1 MLTATIQKDLTS
13 TNINECVICLT
24 SLPKIVNETIANAVG
39 DSVIKLLSHQTD
51 LIRKKALLVIGR
63 IQKVCPGFIS
73 DYNDKLKSSL
83 IDREPSVMA
92 CSLSL
97 YYELIKANPE
107 KYKDMT
113 PTFVIILKQ
122 VIEHKL
128 PKDFDYHKIPA
139 PWIQIKILRILA
151 LLGKN
156 DLKASEHCYAI
167 VGQTL
172 EKRFSNNNVNIGFA
186 LLYQCV
192 QTIATIYPNNSL
204 L

>member
-1 MLTATIQKDLTS
+1 
-13 TNINECVICLT
+13 
-24 SLPKIVNETIANAVG
+24 
-39 DSVIKLLSHQTD
+39 
-51 LIRKKALLVIGR
+51 
-63 IQKVCPGFIS
+63 
-73 DYNDKLKSSL
+73 
-83 IDREPSVMA
+83 MA

-107 KYKDMT
+107 KFKDLA

-139 PWIQIKILRILA
+139 PWIQIKILKILA

-156 DLKASEHCYAI
+156 DLKASEHCYSI
-167 VGQTL
+167 VGQAL

-186 LLYQCV
+186 LLYECV
-192 QTIATIYPNNSL
+192 QTIATIYPNQAL
-204 L
+204 LESAALCVTKFLESTSNNLKYMGITLLSVIFKNYPKILDEHQITVIDCLESKDETLRN